1 MKGYF
6 YILLCSNGCYYSGS
20 TVDLER
26 RWFQHKNGE
35 GAAYTRRN
43 PPIKL
48 MYVEEFSRIDEAF
61 AREKQ
66 VQGWSRKKKESLI
79 NGRFHDLH
87 ELARC
92 RG

>member
-1 MKGYF
+1 MAAIIQVRLL
-6 YILLCSNGCYYSGS
+6 ILKEDGFSIRMAKARPILVE
-20 TVDLER
+20 T
-26 RWFQHKNGE
+26 
-35 GAAYTRRN
+35 